1 MSTITSKIAAYVN
14 DHSGKQV
21 NIAVW
26 QGFFRRMCH
35 KFYVYNPE
43 LIGHFF
49 GHEIRVFDDP
59 RIITSHRIRIL
70 GNY

>member
-26 QGFFRRMCH
+26 HGFARRMCY
-35 KFYVYNPE
+35 KIYVYNPE
-43 LIGHFF
+43 RRGQFF
-49 GHEIRVFDDP
+49 GREIRVFDDP
-59 RIITSHRIRIL
+59 RIITGHRIRIL
-70 GNY
+70 DNY